1 VLAHLV
7 IMLDASSNAMWDL
20 PGKARYKRE
29 NWKELLHDLKVCDTP
44 ETLSCCEDGNPQ
56 SL

>member
-1 VLAHLV
+1 
-7 IMLDASSNAMWDL
+7 MLDASSNAMWDL